1 MKLKTVCSLAAAVTM
16 LTAIGCAPQYLMI
29 DNAIIG
35 DHYVRKMLKPAGSS
49 DEQQLTHYYVEICD
63 VGDDGKSKDCNV
75 TMVLENLTNY
85 NWNK

>member
-1 MKLKTVCSLAAAVTM
+1 MKTTKLLSFAAAAAVFG
-16 LTAIGCAPQYLMI
+16 LVGCAPKYIMI
-29 DNAIIG
+29 DNAIYG
-35 DHYVRKMLKPAGSS
+35 DHYVRKMLKPAGTS

-63 VGDDGKSKDCNV
+63 VGNDGKAKDCNV